1 MVEVK
6 SMKLF
11 KKVSVPRFIFLL
23 SLDCR
28 HRGKG
33 MIFKFYGP
41 SKSER
46 EQVHPHHWLAD
57 PACGMLLMRWATKG
71 CRTFSALHPA
81 RRPVANEAKH
91 LKRNPMI
98 TLRRKMDDGEGNV
111 YIVQQGSFTRL
122 AAFIHRLNKDQGLHI
137 SPQLDTAG
145 FEALI
150 LGDAQLAGQVQ
161 AWIHEHLPTQLD
173 LHDISP
179 SKKVG
184 QEVDVWEI
192 WGH

>member
-1 MVEVK
+1 
-6 SMKLF
+6 
-11 KKVSVPRFIFLL
+11 
-23 SLDCR
+23 
-28 HRGKG
+28 
-33 MIFKFYGP
+33 MI
-41 SKSER
+41 
-46 EQVHPHHWLAD
+46 
-57 PACGMLLMRWATKG
+57 
-71 CRTFSALHPA
+71 
-81 RRPVANEAKH
+81 N
-91 LKRNPMI
+91 
-98 TLRRKMDDGEGNV
+98 LRRKMDDGEGNV

-122 AAFIHRLNKDQGLHI
+122 AAFIHRLNNDQGLHI

-150 LGDAQLAGQVQ
+150 QGDAQLAGQVQ